1 MYILQTY
8 VMIPSNLAYFVLG
21 IVATIAVEIVIGI
34 ILSNKKKR
42 EAEKVTKDLLEAL
55 RQARNDEDK

>member
-1 MYILQTY
+1 MY

-21 IVATIAVEIVIGI
+21 IVATIAVEIVLGI

-55 RQARNDEDK
+55 KQSRNDEDK

>member
-1 MYILQTY
+1 MYI
-8 VMIPSNLAYFVLG
+8 MIPSNLAYFVLG
-21 IVATIAVEIVIGI
+21 IVATIAVEVVIGI

-55 RQARNDEDK
+55 RQARNDENK

>member
-1 MYILQTY
+1 MYI
-8 VMIPSNLAYFVLG
+8 MIPSNLAYFVLG

>member
-1 MYILQTY
+1 MYI
-8 VMIPSNLAYFVLG
+8 MIPSNLAYFVLG

-42 EAEKVTKDLLEAL
+42 EAEKLTQSLLEAL
-55 RQARNDEDK
+55 KQAKDKEDE

>member
-1 MYILQTY
+1 MYI
-8 VMIPSNLAYFVLG
+8 MIPSNLAYFVLG

-55 RQARNDEDK
+55 RQVRNDEDK

>member
-1 MYILQTY
+1 
-8 VMIPSNLAYFVLG
+8 MIPSNLAYFILG
-21 IVATIAVEIVIGI
+21 IVATIAVEIVLGI

>member
-1 MYILQTY
+1 MY

-21 IVATIAVEIVIGI
+21 IVATIAVEIVLGI

-42 EAEKVTKDLLEAL
+42 EAEKVTQSLLEAL
-55 RQARNDEDK
+55 KQSRNDEDK

>member
-1 MYILQTY
+1 MYI
-8 VMIPSNLAYFVLG
+8 MIPSNLAYFILG

-34 ILSNKKKR
+34 IISSKKKR

-55 RQARNDEDK
+55 RQVRNDEDK

>member
-1 MYILQTY
+1 MLKMY
-8 VMIPSNLAYFVLG
+8 VMIPSNLAYFILG

-34 ILSNKKKR
+34 ILSSKKKR

>member
-1 MYILQTY
+1 MLQMY

-21 IVATIAVEIVIGI
+21 IVATIAVEIVLGI

-55 RQARNDEDK
+55 GQARNDEDK

>member
-1 MYILQTY
+1 MYI
-8 VMIPSNLAYFVLG
+8 MIPSNLAYFVLG
-21 IVATIAVEIVIGI
+21 IVATIAVEIVLGI

>member
-1 MYILQTY
+1 
-8 VMIPSNLAYFVLG
+8 MIPSNLAYFVLG

-42 EAEKVTKDLLEAL
+42 EAEKLTQSLLEAL
-55 RQARNDEDK
+55 KQAKDKEDE

>member
-1 MYILQTY
+1 MYI
-8 VMIPSNLAYFVLG
+8 MIPSNLAYFVLG
-21 IVATIAVEIVIGI
+21 IVATIAVEIVLGI

-55 RQARNDEDK
+55 RQARNDDEK

>member
-1 MYILQTY
+1 MY

-21 IVATIAVEIVIGI
+21 IVATIAVEIVLGI